1 MKDELVTDYTVELPH
16 PKPTH
21 SIETITQ
28 TVSTVHSAVS
38 AAICKLCYHF
48 VNISIIA
55 CRTVPRRFV
64 NVAVNTA
71 LLYPM
76 LLYVNIA
83 AMCKH
88 CFYYVQMLLL
98 LLCAA
103 DAVCCRGM
111 CANVAAAVS
120 KHYCY
125 HVCIKVVGI
134 LRMYITS
141 VSASVIVCKHCC
153 HCV

>member
-1 MKDELVTDYTVELPH
+1 ML
-16 PKPTH
+16 
-21 SIETITQ
+21 
-28 TVSTVHSAVS
+28 
-38 AAICKLCYHF
+38 LC
-48 VNISIIA
+48 
-55 CRTVPRRFV
+55 
-64 NVAVNTA
+64 VNT
-71 LLYPM
+71 
-76 LLYVNIA
+76 A

-98 LLCAA
+98 YAA
-103 DAVCCRGM
+103 VAVCCRGM

-125 HVCIKVVGI
+125 HVCIKVVGT
-134 LRMYITS
+134 LCMYITS